1 MKKLVLMAVVATLAA
16 CSQKAEQAA
25 APAEPAA
32 APAPAPA
39 PALDPSV
46 VGAYNVKLADGS
58 MGKTVINADGSY
70 VDTDAQ
76 GKEIK
81 GTFSRNGNQ
90 DCFDPEGDAPVE
102 CWTAS
107 PPAADGSF
115 TATSP
120 DGKTT
125 VTVSR
130 ASPGGGG

>member
-1 MKKLVLMAVVATLAA
+1 MNKLVLIAVLTALSA
-16 CSQKAEQAA
+16 CSQKPEQAA

-39 PALDPSV
+39 PAVDPSL
-46 VGAYNVKLADGS
+46 VGTYDVKLADGS
-58 MGKTVINADGSY
+58 MGKTVINADGTY

-102 CWTAS
+102 CWTSS
-107 PPAADGSF
+107 PPAADGTF
-115 TATSP
+115 TSTSP
-120 DGKTT
+120 DGKST

-130 ASPGGGG
+130 ATPDGGA